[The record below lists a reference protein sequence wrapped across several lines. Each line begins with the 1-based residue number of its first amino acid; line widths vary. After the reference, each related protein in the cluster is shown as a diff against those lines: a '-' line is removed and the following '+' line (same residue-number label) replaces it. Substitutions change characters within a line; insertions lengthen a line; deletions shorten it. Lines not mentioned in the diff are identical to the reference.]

1 VNNEE
6 YYFTPE
12 DDMIDISSSSTPKNI
27 KTKKSKAEKSK
38 KENVVSA
45 YGNALF
51 KNLGT
56 IIKVISFII
65 AISLILVVLA
75 VAFLLLKVFDSFF
88 TPIAIGIVIL
98 GTIIAAFT
106 FFIIYGI
113 GHVICQNDEILRRFR

>member
-1 VNNEE
+1 MSDEGLFFTTENN
-6 YYFTPE
+6 
-12 DDMIDISSSSTPKNI
+12 DDMIDISSSSTPNNNKPP
-27 KTKKSKAEKSK
+27 KSK
-38 KENVVSA
+38 KGKKENPVSV
-45 YGNALF
+45 YGNSLF

-65 AISLILVVLA
+65 AISLILLVLA

-113 GHVICQNDEILRRFR
+113 GHVICQNDEILRRLR

>member
-1 VNNEE
+1 MSDEGLFFTTENN
-6 YYFTPE
+6 
-12 DDMIDISSSSTPKNI
+12 DDMIDISSSSTPNNHKPP
-27 KTKKSKAEKSK
+27 KSK
-38 KENVVSA
+38 KGKKENPVSA
-45 YGNALF
+45 YGNSLF

-65 AISLILVVLA
+65 AISLILLVLA

-113 GHVICQNDEILRRFR
+113 GHVICQNDEILRRLR

>member
-1 VNNEE
+1 MNNEE

-27 KTKKSKAEKSK
+27 KTKKSKA
-38 KENVVSA
+38 KENPVSA

-65 AISLILVVLA
+65 AIAIILLVLA

-88 TPIAIGIVIL
+88 TPIAIGIVIV
-98 GTIIAAFT
+98 GTVIAAFT

-113 GHVICQNDEILRRFR
+113 GHVICQNDEILRRLR

>member
-1 VNNEE
+1 MKDEGLF
-6 YYFTPE
+6 FTTE
-12 DDMIDISSSSTPKNI
+12 GSDMIDISSSSTPKNI
-27 KTKKSKAEKSK
+27 KTKKAKAE
-38 KENVVSA
+38 NPVSS

-56 IIKVISFII
+56 IVKVISFIV
-65 AISLILVVLA
+65 AMALILLVFA

-88 TPIAIGIVIL
+88 TPIAIGIVIV

-113 GHVICQNDEILRRFR
+113 GHAICQNDEILRRLR

>member
-1 VNNEE
+1 MSDEGLF
-6 YYFTPE
+6 FTQD
-12 DDMIDISSSSTPKNI
+12 DDMIDISSSSTPNNNKPP
-27 KTKKSKAEKSK
+27 KSK
-38 KENVVSA
+38 KGKKENPVST
-45 YGNALF
+45 YGNSLF

-65 AISLILVVLA
+65 AISLILLVLA

-113 GHVICQNDEILRRFR
+113 GHVICQNDEILRRLR